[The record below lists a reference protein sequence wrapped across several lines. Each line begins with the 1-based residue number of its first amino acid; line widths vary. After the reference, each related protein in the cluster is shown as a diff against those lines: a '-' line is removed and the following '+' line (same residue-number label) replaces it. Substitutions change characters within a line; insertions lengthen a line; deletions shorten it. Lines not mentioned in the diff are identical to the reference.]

1 MNHIC
6 ILGAESTGKTTLA
19 ETLARH
25 FDVPWVP
32 EYLRDFCNTNG
43 RTPQHAEQLLILET
57 QVLLEKVAIRMAEKN
72 GSKRVIYDTAPLL
85 TAVYSDYIFSDISL
99 YERAISHHRNYT
111 VTLLL
116 EPDLP
121 WVGDGIQRDGE
132 HVREPITQMI
142 RNQLDAND
150 LPYIVINGSGE
161 KRSRDAISA
170 IKAIEQIKA

>member
-25 FDVPWVP
+25 FEVPCVP
-32 EYLRDFCNTNG
+32 EYLRDFCNTNR
-43 RTPQHAEQLLILET
+43 RTPQHEEQMLILET
-57 QVLLEKVAIRMAEKN
+57 QLLLEKVAIRMAEKN
-72 GSKRVIYDTAPLL
+72 QSKRVIYDTAPLL
-85 TAVYSDYIFSDISL
+85 TAIYSDYIFADTSL
-99 YERAISHHRNYT
+99 YERAISHHRHYT
-111 VTLLL
+111 LTLLL

-132 HVREPITQMI
+132 HVREPITHMI
-142 RNQLDAND
+142 RNQLDANE
-150 LPYIVINGSGE
+150 LPYIVISGGGE

-170 IKAIEQIKA
+170 IRTIEQIKA